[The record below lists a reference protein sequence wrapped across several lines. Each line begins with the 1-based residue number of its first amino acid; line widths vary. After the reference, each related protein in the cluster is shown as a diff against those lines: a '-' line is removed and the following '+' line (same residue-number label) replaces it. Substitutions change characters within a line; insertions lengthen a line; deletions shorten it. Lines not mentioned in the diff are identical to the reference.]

1 MFRKSS
7 NNPFIPVGGLNSG
20 SFAQIGGPE
29 VVGQRFKGLLGQTV
43 VYDNAAALKASKTSV
58 GTLYSGVYQLVKLNS
73 AVLRGEV
80 VYWDTLAN
88 NGLKPGKV
96 WRTPSGQDFKLELVL
111 IDDPVAMHPPAQII
125 TGDAD
130 HFRTCAAKSRAGL
143 PNRRRRPCQGC
154 PHGGEYTGN
163 NQEGEAEAHANQ
175 SFDLSQA
182 SHSRPEM
189 HDPHARRKRNHIQGC
204 EQRLPCLAYTH
215 APVY

>member
-73 AVLRGEV
+73 AVTRGEV

-88 NGLKPGKV
+88 NGLNDYEVTHTVTAPAMFKAGIAICDG
-96 WRTPSGQDFKLELVL
+96 TSGEYAW
-111 IDDPVAMHPPAQII
+111 IQI
-125 TGDAD
+125 
-130 HFRTCAAKSRAGL
+130 AGL
-143 PNRRRRPCQGC
+143 ASVLYRAAV
-154 PHGGEYTGN
+154 TSAILGN
-163 NQEGEAEAHANQ
+163 LVVTTSATAADCDALADAGAFATALAMKQLVGIAYELPAN
-175 SFDLSQA
+175 SSV
-182 SHSRPEM
+182 
-189 HDPHARRKRNHIQGC
+189 KRVSLN
-204 EQRLPCLAYTH
+204 LAGFLQNI
-215 APVY
+215 